1 MHPIKAAAAAV
12 IHHKRDDYYNDSS
25 DSDESSIII
34 PPPHYLTYRK
44 EAKEKKKKKM
54 MMMNAQRTTS
64 TITTMG
70 GDDGH
75 TKPPSTN
82 TTTNPFGVV
91 ADVEEHD
98 DDVDTD
104 EDGEEVMTEDE
115 EDKNDDEEDDDD
127 DDEDIIESSKRLLR
141 CVDQRIHYQEQNDEI
156 RVLKDQAIERKI
168 QAEAMAE
175 QLRRAIETKCDLVL
189 AQNEMERRHEQNQIT
204 KDTEVKDLRTY
215 IQDILETQARSE
227 LNFMN
232 EISTLAR
239 NLDSSVSAHQQELY
253 EKEKV
258 LAELDKLKAC
268 SVRDTHH
275 HSSRKG
281 AFRNKFSSDG
291 SASSSVSSGRS
302 SKKSISGRS
311 HGRMM
316 VHPLYE

>member
-1 MHPIKAAAAAV
+1 
-12 IHHKRDDYYNDSS
+12 
-25 DSDESSIII
+25 
-34 PPPHYLTYRK
+34 
-44 EAKEKKKKKM
+44 
-54 MMMNAQRTTS
+54 
-64 TITTMG
+64 
-70 GDDGH
+70 
-75 TKPPSTN
+75 
-82 TTTNPFGVV
+82 
-91 ADVEEHD
+91 
-98 DDVDTD
+98 
-104 EDGEEVMTEDE
+104 MTEDE
-115 EDKNDDEEDDDD
+115 EDKNDDEEDDD

-232 EISTLAR
+232 EISSLAR

-258 LAELDKLKAC
+258 IAELDTLKASMRVNNVVGS

-275 HSSRKG
+275 SSRRG
-281 AFRNKFSSDG
+281 TFRNKFSCDG

-302 SKKSISGRS
+302 GKKSIS
-311 HGRMM
+311 
-316 VHPLYE
+316 